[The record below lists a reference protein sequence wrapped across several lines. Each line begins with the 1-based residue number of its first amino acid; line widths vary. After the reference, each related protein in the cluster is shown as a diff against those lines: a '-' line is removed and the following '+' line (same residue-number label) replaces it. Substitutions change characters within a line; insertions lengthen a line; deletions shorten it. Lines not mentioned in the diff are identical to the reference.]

1 MQRRKAHPYRSYSLL
16 ITSAAAPAFPWSWSW
31 SIPSIYPLLRT
42 TSRYS
47 ETNPE
52 SDGSSGSTTEPQP
65 IRPQQ
70 RASKISWATCSS
82 RLSPRDLALNGD
94 RCTSKQETDWP
105 ESMHKAARPRP
116 LHNSNLAASCPVL
129 YSRIYSYSGMSPN
142 RIMVVA

>member
-1 MQRRKAHPYRSYSLL
+1 MQRRKAHPYRPYSLL
-16 ITSAAAPAFPWSWSW
+16 ITSAAAPAFPWSW

-52 SDGSSGSTTEPQP
+52 SDGSSGSMTEPIR

-70 RASKISWATCSS
+70 RASKISWATCYS

-105 ESMHKAARPRP
+105 ESMHKAARAAPTAQLKPCRVLSRP
-116 LHNSNLAASCPVL
+116 LQPDILLLRDES
-129 YSRIYSYSGMSPN
+129 
-142 RIMVVA
+142 